1 MLFLGFAADCTL
13 RRTND
18 GGEERDTDDRSR
30 GRRGLRFVYLVTS
43 QRFPQTSTL
52 APPCPLCLCVSDSG
66 SRCVTPR

>member
-1 MLFLGFAADCTL
+1 MLFLHFAADCTL

-52 APPCPLCLCVSDSG
+52 AAAQAPGPGSTLSSLSLCL
-66 SRCVTPR
+66 